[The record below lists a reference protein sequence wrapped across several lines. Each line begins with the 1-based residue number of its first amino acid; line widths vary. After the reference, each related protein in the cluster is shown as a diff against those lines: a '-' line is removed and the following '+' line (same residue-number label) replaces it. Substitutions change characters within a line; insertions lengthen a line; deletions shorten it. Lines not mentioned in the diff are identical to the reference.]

1 MKNDERREKIYDM
14 LVREEKMSVN
24 DIIRRVGDSPATIR
38 RDLTFLEKNGYILR
52 THGYAKYIQP
62 EIVHMKEF
70 SADKIAIARAAVK
83 LVEEG
88 DALLLDSGF
97 STLALA
103 YQMVGMKNLSIV
115 TNSIPVAHLYSTHGE
130 IQTYLTGGFLR
141 VREAALVGR
150 EVEEYV
156 SRIHVSK
163 LFLST
168 TGVRGTEG
176 LSCVT
181 PFQAE
186 VKRAFMRAAD
196 QVILLIE
203 HGKFDIDAL
212 MVFARFEEIDCIV
225 TSEPIA
231 SPDLAT
237 HLDKLGVK
245 VIVAK

>member
-115 TNSIPVAHLYSTHGE
+115 TNSNPSRTFVFNAWRNTDLSDRRFSAGAGSRAGWKRS
-130 IQTYLTGGFLR
+130 GG
-141 VREAALVGR
+141 VC
-150 EVEEYV
+150 
-156 SRIHVSK
+156 K
-163 LFLST
+163 PD
-168 TGVRGTEG
+168 
-176 LSCVT
+176 SC
-181 PFQAE
+181 F
-186 VKRAFMRAAD
+186 
-196 QVILLIE
+196 
-203 HGKFDIDAL
+203 
-212 MVFARFEEIDCIV
+212 
-225 TSEPIA
+225 
-231 SPDLAT
+231 
-237 HLDKLGVK
+237 
-245 VIVAK
+245 